1 LTEGT
6 AYFARNVTTN
16 TFEVSTM
23 SGGASIATSG
33 TQSGIFNVMTGS
45 DSNSGLV
52 NSASG
57 ALLTLQAAYNIVTS
71 SLDLGGKNVT
81 ISAAAAPFTAG
92 VLISQPWTGGGRVIL
107 EGNSAARIS
116 ASGNVINWTCALP
129 GQLTIQNF
137 DGLSTSSG
145 SVIRGEGPGF
155 CSVGSN
161 NYGPVTQ
168 YCVAALSTG
177 CSIRA
182 QGSTSL
188 VLGGAANFFNA
199 SAAGYIRWDTNTI
212 ILVDTPAFSSAFAAG
227 SFCGTANFGAITF
240 SGAATGPRFSAGTN
254 SVLSTSGGG
263 ATYFPGNS
271 AGSGTNSSASP
282 WGLYV

>member
-1 LTEGT
+1 MAGTNYVEATGALPTGVTEGT

-16 TFEVSTM
+16 TFEVSTT

-92 VLISQPWTGGGRVIL
+92 VLISQPWTGGGGVIL

-145 SVIRGEGPGF
+145 SVIRGDWVLFSRKQQLWPGHAIL
-155 CSVGSN
+155 CSRLIYRLLYPRSRFDFARLGRCCQFLQCECRRVYPLGYQHN
-161 NYGPVTQ
+161 NP
-168 YCVAALSTG
+168 S
-177 CSIRA
+177 
-182 QGSTSL
+182 
-188 VLGGAANFFNA
+188 
-199 SAAGYIRWDTNTI
+199 
-212 ILVDTPAFSSAFAAG
+212 
-227 SFCGTANFGAITF
+227 
-240 SGAATGPRFSAGTN
+240 
-254 SVLSTSGGG
+254 
-263 ATYFPGNS
+263 
-271 AGSGTNSSASP
+271 
-282 WGLYV
+282 